1 MAAPEKAAKTKAAA
15 PLVQISPA
23 IAMQAKAL
31 STDWAFG
38 PFGVCVACGGVQGLH
53 TWAAQ
58 PPLAKNGRNR
68 GGMDDLSLE
77 YCSCEA
83 GDELYP
89 D

>member
-23 IAMQAKAL
+23 IAMQAKVL

-68 GGMDDLSLE
+68 EGMDDLSLE

>member
-1 MAAPEKAAKTKAAA
+1 MATPEKAAKTKAAA
-15 PLVQISPA
+15 PPVQISPA

-58 PPLAKNGRNR
+58 PPLAKNGRNGDGR
-68 GGMDDLSLE
+68 CDLSLE
-77 YCSCEA
+77 FRSCEG

>member
-1 MAAPEKAAKTKAAA
+1 MAAPEKTAERKTAA
-15 PLVQISPA
+15 PRLQTSPV

-31 STDWAFG
+31 STDRAFG

-77 YCSCEA
+77 YGSCEA
-83 GDELYP
+83 GVELLP
-89 D
+89 H